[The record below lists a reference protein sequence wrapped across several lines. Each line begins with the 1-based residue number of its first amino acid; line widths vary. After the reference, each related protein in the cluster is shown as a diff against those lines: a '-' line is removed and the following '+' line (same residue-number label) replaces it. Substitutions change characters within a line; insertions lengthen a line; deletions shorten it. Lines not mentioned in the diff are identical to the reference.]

1 MIAPVRQFTYPLQ
14 IAGEED
20 ALARG
25 ALYLQVHPPGGGTFL
40 GICALGFTSTSV
52 PTGLIACPNGDEL
65 CAVAGG
71 YAYIVDTTQPERCT
85 QLPLKPVAE
94 VRVASKAGLLLFA
107 GFHKI
112 MAWGP
117 EGFAWETGRLSW
129 EGIHL
134 GEIDAY
140 TLDGSG
146 WNMPTDKEVGFTVDL
161 RTGQHIGGGYA
172 SPGGAA
178 AETSTGR

>member
-1 MIAPVRQFTYPLQ
+1 MIAPARQFTYPLQ

-25 ALYLQVHPPGGGTFL
+25 ALQLMVHPATAGTFL
-40 GICALGFTSTSV
+40 ATCALGFTSAAV
-52 PTGLIACPNGDEL
+52 PTGLFACPNPDEF

-71 YAYIVDTTQPERCT
+71 YAYIVDTKQPERCT

-94 VRVASKAGLLLFA
+94 VRVADDAGLLLFA

-112 MAWGP
+112 MAWGSK
-117 EGFAWETGRLSW
+117 GFAWETGRLSW

-134 GEIDAY
+134 GEIDEY

-146 WNMPTDKEVGFTVDL
+146 WNMPTDKEVGFTVNL
-161 RTGQHIGGGYA
+161 RTGEHTGGGYQ
-172 SPGGAA
+172 SPGGDTAI
-178 AETSTGR
+178 R